1 MIDTLREL
9 LSNIS
14 FIALSVTLTSIDI
27 MKVKK
32 DAQLRDSLIVKES
45 IRRYNLIQ
53 FYAPIR
59 QSGFEDLSILISKD
73 IISAADISQTLL
85 FVDSRIQA
93 NAIAQ

>member
-1 MIDTLREL
+1 MTDTLRKL
-9 LSNIS
+9 LSDIP
-14 FIALSVTLTSIDI
+14 FIALSATLTSIDI
-27 MKVKK
+27 TKAKK
-32 DAQLRDSLIVKES
+32 GARLQDSLIIKES

-53 FYAPIR
+53 FYALIR

-85 FVDSRIQA
+85 FVDNRIQA